1 MDEQY
6 RRLSEENTA
15 LKARVAELE
24 GKINAH
30 AKVAA
35 PKTIFGL
42 SDLVIQM
49 DDHLNITYVNSA
61 TEEHLQRSRRE
72 VIGTP
77 LSAIKGPGLDAQV
90 LVGLVKQAVAQGR
103 SAEDETQY
111 RHPRSGKVHFLKIT
125 AASSGGSV
133 QLLIE
138 DQSRLKVIEKSFKR
152 YVSPKVIEKI
162 LESGADPF
170 TPQKYVLTVLF
181 ADLRG
186 FTSMSSGLKPEEVKE
201 IIDEYLT
208 EMIKVIIDEE
218 ATVDKIVGDEV
229 MALFGAPVQYEDH
242 AVRAVNCALQMQ
254 VAHKQLM
261 ESWKSRGKPA
271 PAVGIGINTGEMM
284 VGNIGSEQLM
294 NYTVLGH
301 HVNLAARLCSAA
313 PGGDIIMS
321 MFTFNECKRFLEA
334 NPGIIRGHVK
344 FRRGETVKAKGIPE
358 PVDTVSV
365 QSVD

>member
-6 RRLSEENTA
+6 RRLAEENAA

-24 GKINAH
+24 GKLS
-30 AKVAA
+30 AA
-35 PKTIFGL
+35 PKAGGPKTILGL

-49 DDHLNITYVNSA
+49 DENLVVSYINSA
-61 TEEHLQRSRRE
+61 TEEHLQRSRKE
-72 VIGTP
+72 VIGKG
-77 LSAIKGPGLDAQV
+77 LQEIRGPGLDPEM
-90 LVGLVKQAVAQGR
+90 LVELSKKAIATGR
-103 SAEDETQY
+103 AEEETQY
-111 RHPRSGKVHFLKIT
+111 KHPRSGKAHFLKIT
-125 AASSGGSV
+125 ASASAGSV
-133 QLLIE
+133 QILIE

-162 LESGADPF
+162 IELNADPF
-170 TPQKYVLTVLF
+170 TAQKYILTVLF

-201 IIDEYLT
+201 IIDEYLS
-208 EMIKVIIDEE
+208 EMIRVIIHND

-229 MALFGAPVQYEDH
+229 MALFGAPVPYEDH
-242 AVRAVNCALQMQ
+242 AVRAVNCALKMQ
-254 VAHKQLM
+254 AAHKGLM

-271 PAVGIGINTGEMM
+271 PAVGIGINTGEMV

-321 MFTFNECKRFLEA
+321 MFTFNECKKYLQA
-334 NPGIIRGHVK
+334 NPNVIEGHVK

-358 PVDTVSV
+358 PVETVSV
-365 QSVD
+365 QIVE